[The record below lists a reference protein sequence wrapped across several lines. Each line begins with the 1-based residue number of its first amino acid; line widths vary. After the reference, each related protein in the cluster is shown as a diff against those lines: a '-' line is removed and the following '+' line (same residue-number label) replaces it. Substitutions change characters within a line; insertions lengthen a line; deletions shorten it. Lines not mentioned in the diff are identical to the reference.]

1 MMNSVI
7 ISGISGFI
15 GNAVARRLI
24 AEGTEVTG
32 VVRTDVKSSP
42 EAFRLDGLDA
52 ELIECNLN
60 EMDSLPEK
68 VGKKGF
74 DVFYQFAWDG
84 LSKEALDDYVCQ
96 MNNVKW
102 MAETVMAASRMQ
114 CKKVVGAGSI
124 TQTELYTK
132 WGRQYTKDKHK
143 FYRAAQLASEI
154 VCRGIARNSDIEF
167 VWPIIVNVYG
177 EGETNPRLINSLI
190 DHMIKNTP
198 FPLSSGEQLYDFL
211 HIEDAARAF
220 CLIGEYGRQESQYVL
235 SSGNP
240 MPLREYI
247 LKLRDLVSPDY
258 PLEFSSRKFSGYE
271 IEREW
276 FDISAL
282 KKDTGFKPEISFEEG
297 VKRILKWMGVE
308 DYVSR

>member
-1 MMNSVI
+1 MMKRVI
-7 ISGISGFI
+7 ISGISGFV

-32 VVRTDVKSSP
+32 VVRTGVKDSS
-42 EAFRLDGLDA
+42 EAFRLEGLDA

-60 EMDSLPEK
+60 EMSCLPGK
-68 VGKKGF
+68 VGKRGF

-84 LSKEALDDYVCQ
+84 LTKETLDDYLCQ
-96 MNNVKW
+96 MDNVKW
-102 MAETVMAASRMQ
+102 MAETVTAASGMQ

-124 TQTELYTK
+124 TQTELYTRK
-132 WGRQYTKDKHK
+132 GRQYTEDKHK
-143 FYRAAQLASEI
+143 FYRVAQLASET
-154 VCRGIARNSDIEF
+154 VCRAVARNMGIEF
-167 VWPIIVNVYG
+167 IWPIIVNIYG

-190 DHMIKNTP
+190 SHMLKETP

-211 HIEDAARAF
+211 HVEDAARAF
-220 CLIGEYGRQESQYVL
+220 CLIGEYGRRESQYIL

-247 LKLRDLVSPDY
+247 LKLRDIVSPKY
-258 PLEFSSRKFSGYE
+258 PLAFSSKKFSGYE

-276 FDISAL
+276 FDLTDL
-282 KKDTGFKPEISFEEG
+282 KKDTGFEPQISFETG
-297 VKRILKWMGVE
+297 VKRILEWMGA
-308 DYVSR
+308 